1 MKDQVLYAIEL
12 AVVAGEEA
20 EMEQLIEALMAS
32 TAKETGVLNYH
43 WARNANVY
51 TSLEHFESSQAAYDH
66 LTNFA
71 KKFAEDYLSLG
82 QVLSTKVYGN
92 PNVAVKKN
100 LDGFGAVYEETVASY
115 AKMLN

>member
-1 MKDQVLYAIEL
+1 MKDQVLYVIDF
-12 AVVAGEEA
+12 AVAAEKEA
-20 EMEQLIEALMAS
+20 AMSQLIEALVAS

-66 LTNFA
+66 LINFA
-71 KKFAEDYLSLG
+71 KNFAEDYLSLG

-92 PNVAVKKN
+92 PDAAVKEI

-115 AKMLN
+115 AKVLN